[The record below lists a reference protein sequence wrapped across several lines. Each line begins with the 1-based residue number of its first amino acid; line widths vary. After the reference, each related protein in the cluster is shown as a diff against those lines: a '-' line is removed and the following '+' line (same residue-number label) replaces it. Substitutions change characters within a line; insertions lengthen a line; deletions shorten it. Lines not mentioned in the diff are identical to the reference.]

1 MSNHTENKAK
11 TTKAKTTAA
20 IDNSKAQDE
29 LSEQELDET
38 SGGISL
44 NYGEIKWTYVKPD
57 A

>member
-11 TTKAKTTAA
+11 TTKKTKAA
-20 IDNSKAQDE
+20 IDTSKTKDE

-44 NYGEIKWTYVKPD
+44 NYGEIKWTYTPQKT
-57 A
+57 